1 MFRLWKVKDVVR
13 IPPNKFGESL
23 ELVAREELK
32 KRYEGKVDST
42 LGLIIAVLDID
53 VNPEGVLIQ
62 GDGATYH
69 DVLVDLLTYYPILNE
84 VTLGEVVDI
93 KKIGMYV
100 NIGPLDAFVHVS
112 QITDDKM
119 IYDELRDVLVGE
131 ETKKVFKRGDIVRGR
146 IVSVSMNPPT
156 SIKVSMTLRQPYL
169 GKVEAM

>member
-1 MFRLWKVKDVVR
+1 MFRLWKVKDFVR
-13 IPPNKFGESL
+13 IPPDRFGEPL
-23 ELVAREELK
+23 EVVAREELK

-53 VNPEGVLIQ
+53 VNPEGILIQ

-84 VTLGEVVDI
+84 VTLGEVVDV

-100 NIGPLDAFVHVS
+100 NIGPLDAFVHIS

-119 IYDELRDVLVGE
+119 VYDELRDLLVGE
-131 ETKKVFKRGDIVRGR
+131 ETKKVFKRGDVVRGR

>member
-1 MFRLWKVKDVVR
+1 VFRLWKVKDFVR
-13 IPPNKFGESL
+13 IPPDRFGEPL
-23 ELVAREELK
+23 EVVAREELK

-53 VNPEGVLIQ
+53 VNPEGILIQ

-84 VTLGEVVDI
+84 VTLGEVVDV

-100 NIGPLDAFVHVS
+100 NIGPLDAFVHIS

-119 IYDELRDVLVGE
+119 VYDELRDLLVGE
-131 ETKKVFKRGDIVRGR
+131 ETKKVFKRGDVVRGR